1 MGRALLGLA
10 LAAGLASQD
19 DEAGFEPL
27 FNGKDFAGMRFYL
40 GRDGTADP
48 AATFRV
54 EDGVLFCTGR
64 PAGYWYTEKKYKD
77 FVLRFEYRYRRPA
90 GEVDESRWAGNS
102 GYLFYFSEHKV
113 WPRSLEVQGMN
124 RDVLGL
130 IPIGGFKVKRV
141 SEDREARARAR
152 RPLGEWNAVEIV
164 SKDGR
169 MTCSLNG
176 TRISEFAE
184 FEPFE
189 SPIAFQS
196 EGAEIHWRRV
206 RLKPL

>member
-1 MGRALLGLA
+1 MHRMFVGLI
-10 LAAGLASQD
+10 LAAAPMVQD
-19 DEAGFEPL
+19 DEAGFVPL
-27 FNGKDFAGMRFYL
+27 FNGKDFSGIKFYL
-40 GRDGTADP
+40 GADGKADP

-54 EDGVLFCTGR
+54 EEGVLVCSGR
-64 PAGYWYTEKKYKD
+64 PAGYWYTEKNYKD
-77 FVLRFEYRYRRPA
+77 FVLRFEYRYKRPA
-90 GEVDESRWAGNS
+90 GEVDEARWAGNS
-102 GYLFYFSEHKV
+102 GYLFYFTEHKV

-141 SEDREARARAR
+141 FEDREARVRVR
-152 RPLGEWNAVEIV
+152 RPLGEWNEVEIA

-169 MTCSLNG
+169 MTCRLNG